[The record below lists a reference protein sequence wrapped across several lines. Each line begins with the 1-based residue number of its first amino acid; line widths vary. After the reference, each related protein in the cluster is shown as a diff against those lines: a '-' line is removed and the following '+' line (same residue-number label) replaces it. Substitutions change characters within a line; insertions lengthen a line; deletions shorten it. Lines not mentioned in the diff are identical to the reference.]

1 MKQGIKNIIYWAKS
15 IYKDRQWDYDF
26 ILKLESKK
34 IDYMIRWWSNDKNTH
49 IEDSKRVLKELKFYK
64 HLIELLN
71 DNGLQYLEFIGEPKF
86 EDIGNG
92 KKQLVEMPDAKFN
105 HYVNIKNYHR
115 FLPNIK
121 RWCRDEAILKQEVY
135 AEKLW
140 HLYNRYREL
149 KMRNWWD

>member
-1 MKQGIKNIIYWAKS
+1 MKQGIKNIIYWIKS
-15 IYKDRQWDYDF
+15 IYNDRQWDYDF
-26 ILKLESKK
+26 ILNLESKK
-34 IDYMIRWWSNDKNTH
+34 IDYMIQWWSNDKNTH

-64 HLIELLN
+64 HLIELL
-71 DNGLQYLEFIGEPKF
+71 DDSGLQYLEFIGKSKF

-92 KKQLVEMPDAKFN
+92 KKQLVETPDAKFN
-105 HYVNIKNYHR
+105 HYVNMKNYQR

-121 RWCRDEAILKQEVY
+121 RYCWDDAILKQVIY